1 MQRGPMRPL
10 MTGCI
15 LYLLLM
21 AVLFLLSDFLYVQI
35 ALVLFLILGLSV
47 CAYLAGIK
55 RIVLP
60 RILSSRNFCIGLV
73 VAVVLASVGVFSV
86 MHNYRAL
93 QVSEET
99 AVTVSGVV
107 DRVYYATD
115 SGASF
120 LLDLDRVN
128 GKRQGGKIRVQSTGF
143 DAYANAGERITCT
156 VVLGCEE
163 QMEDYQDNLLYA
175 FPDGIYAY
183 AEVRDGIERQG
194 KTVSFSGMCDGIAA
208 WCKQRFYRY
217 LPEDAAELC
226 IGVLLGDKTVLSPE
240 VRRDFRRVGASH
252 ILAVSGMHFSI
263 LISGL
268 LFALVK
274 MGVPM
279 KLRYTAALVFIVLYI
294 GIIGFSPSVVRAG
307 IMWVLVCIARLIYEQ
322 TDALT
327 SLFFAA
333 AIMCFVTPYAVF
345 DIGFL
350 LSVTASCGLILLIPP
365 LNIKVRRIPFF
376 RTTFGK
382 PLCSI
387 VELIAVTF
395 AASIFTMP
403 ITLSVFGELSL
414 IAPIANLL
422 LHIPITVLMYIGP
435 LLILLSLLSF
445 VPPIAWILHFFAG
458 VLRGDAALICDLVGW
473 MSHIRHV
480 LIGVRYVFAVVLL
493 AVFLIGFLL
502 LFRKTRNLLWAY
514 PVYGV
519 FLLSLFLSIQIY
531 AYLHQG
537 EVAVTYDVHRKNDI
551 VTVVADGRGMMIDAS
566 DGTYTNTKLAWE
578 QLSVQ
583 NITEVDVFLLT
594 HCHTRHVHTLARLAQ
609 DTVVKTVVM
618 PVPLTEEEEEITS
631 ALREIA
637 IHAGIGVQMYHRG
650 EDDIMFGAAA
660 ISPYPLTY
668 LDRSVQPL
676 LGWSVSAGEETLV
689 YLGSSAFETDDHD
702 LFVKMRENTLA
713 NCKVLLLG
721 IHGPL
726 YKTSLPLLSELL
738 PHDTAIVC
746 ADDTVRSYLHPE
758 DAASHFVYS
767 IARDG
772 PVRVILNGEN

>member
-15 LYLLLM
+15 LYLMLM
-21 AVLFLLSDFLYVQI
+21 AVLFLLSDFLYAQI

-47 CAYLAGIK
+47 CAYFAGSE

-60 RILSSRNFCIGLV
+60 RILASRNFCNGLI
-73 VAVVLASVGVFSV
+73 VATVLASVGVFSV

-93 QVSEET
+93 QSSEET

-120 LLDLDRVN
+120 LLDLERMN
-128 GKRQGGKIRVQSTGF
+128 GKRQGGKIRVQSTGY
-143 DAYANAGERITCT
+143 DAYANAGERISCT
-156 VVLGCEE
+156 VILGCEE
-163 QMEDYQDNLLYA
+163 QNEAYAENILYA

-183 AEVRDGIERQG
+183 AEVRDSIERQG
-194 KTVSFSGMCDGIAA
+194 KTVSFSGMCDEIAA

-240 VRRDFRRVGASH
+240 IRRDFRRVGASH

-268 LFALVK
+268 LFALSK

-279 KLRYTAALVFIVLYI
+279 KLRYTAALAFIVMYI

-307 IMWVLVCIARLIYEQ
+307 IMWILVCIARLIYEQ

-333 AIMCFVTPYAVF
+333 ALMCIVTPYAVF

-350 LSVTASCGLILLIPP
+350 LSVSASCGLILLIPP
-365 LNIKVRRIPFF
+365 LNKKLLRIPFF
-376 RTTFGK
+376 QTNYGK
-382 PLCSI
+382 PLRSI
-387 VELIAVTF
+387 VELTAVTF

-422 LHIPITVLMYIGP
+422 LHIPITVLMYVGP

-445 VPPIAWILHFFAG
+445 VPPIAWILHFGAG
-458 VLRGDAALICDLVGW
+458 VLAGDAALICDLVGW
-473 MSHIRHV
+473 MSHVKHV
-480 LIGVRYVFAVVLL
+480 LIGVRYVFAGVLL
-493 AVFLIGFLL
+493 AVFLIGFLIL
-502 LFRKTRNLLWAY
+502 YRKTRNLLWAF
-514 PVYGV
+514 PVYGA
-519 FLLSLFLSIQIY
+519 FLLSLFFSIQIN
-531 AYLHQG
+531 AYLHRG

-551 VTVVADGRGMMIDAS
+551 VTVVTDGRGMMIDAT
-566 DGTYTNTKLAWE
+566 DGTYTNTKLAWN
-578 QLSVQ
+578 QLSAQ

-618 PVPLTEEEEEITS
+618 PVPLTDEEEEITS

-637 IHAGIGVQMYHRG
+637 VSAGMGVQMYRRG
-650 EDDIMFGAAA
+650 EDDIVFGTAA
-660 ISPYPLTY
+660 ISRYPLTY

-676 LGWSVSAGEETLV
+676 LGWSVSANEDTLV
-689 YLGSSAFETDDHD
+689 YLGGSAFETD
-702 LFVKMRENTLA
+702 ENDPFAYRRAKTLA
-713 NCKVLLLG
+713 DCRVLLLG

-726 YKTSLPLLSELL
+726 YKASLPPLSKIL
-738 PHDTAIVC
+738 PHNASIVC
-746 ADDTVRSYLHPE
+746 ADDTVRSYLYPE
-758 DAASHFVYS
+758 DEVSHYVYS